1 MPLHV
6 SSTVVL
12 IIRRSNCV
20 IQHLVPSHS
29 VGGRPVHGLRED
41 LCTGWPPAEC
51 DDTRCCIIQFD
62 LLMMSTTVL
71 ETCRGI

>member
-6 SSTVVL
+6 SSTVVP
-12 IIRRSNCV
+12 IIRRSNCIV
-20 IQHLVPSHS
+20 PHLVLSYS
-29 VGGRPVHGLRED
+29 VGGHPVDRLRED
-41 LCTGWPPAEC
+41 GTATYRC